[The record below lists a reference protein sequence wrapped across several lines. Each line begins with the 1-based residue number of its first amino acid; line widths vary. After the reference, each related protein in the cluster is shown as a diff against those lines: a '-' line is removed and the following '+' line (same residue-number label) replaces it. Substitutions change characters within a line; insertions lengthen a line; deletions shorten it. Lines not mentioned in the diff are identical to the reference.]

1 LAGKDRQVFERGKA
15 FEGEA
20 GFGKARAA
28 AAYLF
33 FGAADFISPVK
44 NAPPLKHGIGRM

>member
-1 LAGKDRQVFERGKA
+1 VFETGKA
-15 FEGEA
+15 FEGGA
-20 GFGKARAA
+20 GFLEERVRQLI
-28 AAYLF
+28 YF